1 MATRKP
7 RTREIATLAV
17 HAGGPTDGTPNI
29 ERVQER
35 VAALEG
41 SEAAILLSSGM
52 AATACALLALL
63 RPGDHLVAS
72 SWIPSE
78 VEALLTREFAALGI
92 GVTCVDP
99 TARRVWRKHLRKE
112 TRAVYVASPAAPM
125 GRVIDLRPVS
135 YVTQECGIALVVDST
150 LAGPAGLRPL
160 SHGADVVVHSSA
172 GLLSGERDA
181 TGGLVCGTASYV
193 DEVRAKMSLWGSTP
207 DPFAAWLLERGLRT
221 LDVRCRRQNES
232 ALRIAEWCEER
243 DAFKRVHHTGL
254 TSHPDHETAA
264 VTMQGGTCLI
274 GLELA
279 GGPRGADRFLR
290 KLKLIRIA
298 PGFGGPDTTVYK
310 AKSDGFLRL
319 SIGIESA
326 NDLIGDIEQALH

>member
-7 RTREIATLAV
+7 ATRELATLTV

-29 ERVQER
+29 ERVQDR

-63 RPGDHLVAS
+63 RPGDHLIAS
-72 SWIPSE
+72 TWIPPK
-78 VEALLTREFAALGI
+78 VEPLLVREFAALGI
-92 GVTCVDP
+92 EVTCVDP
-99 TARRVWRKHLRKE
+99 TTRRVWRKHLRKE
-112 TRAVYVASPAAPM
+112 TRAVYLASPAGPA
-125 GRVIDLRPVS
+125 GRLIDLRPVS
-135 YVTQECGIALVVDST
+135 YVTQDVGIACVVDST
-150 LAGPAGLRPL
+150 LAGPVAVRPL
-160 SHGADVVVHSSA
+160 AHGADVVIHSST
-172 GLLSGERDA
+172 GLLGGDRDA
-181 TGGLVCGTASYV
+181 RGGLVCGTASYI
-193 DEVRAKMSLWGSTP
+193 DEVRAKMSVWGSTP

-221 LDVRCRRQNES
+221 LDVRCRRQHES
-232 ALRIAEWCEER
+232 ALRIAEWC
-243 DAFKRVHHTGL
+243 DDHQGVKRVHHAGL
-254 TSHPDHETAA
+254 ANHPDHEIAA
-264 VTMQGGTCLI
+264 ATMEAAGSLV

-279 GGPRGADRFLR
+279 GGARAADRFLR
-290 KLKLIRIA
+290 KLRLIRIA

-310 AKSDGFLRL
+310 AKADGFLRL